1 MMQFNASA
9 GAKSYHFKKNMKGE
23 VVMTKLSEQSAE
35 LVEQSV
41 TDTATRL
48 TKANKN
54 ALDFLMSAQK
64 VMLEE
69 LVFTG
74 NEMLERTRTET
85 HLLSEFVSKM
95 AGSHSVKDLK
105 TMYEECGQHQIDF
118 LRRDSERLFKHGERM
133 IEATAKLFGNRPE
146 V

>member
-1 MMQFNASA
+1 MQFNASS
-9 GAKSYHFKKNMKGE
+9 GGEVLSFQKNMKGE

-54 ALDFLMSAQK
+54 ALDFLMGAQK
-64 VMLEE
+64 AMLEE

-118 LRRDSERLFKHGERM
+118 LRRDSERSFKHGERM
-133 IEATAKLFGNRPE
+133 IEATAKLFGNRPQS
-146 V
+146 

>member
-1 MMQFNASA
+1 
-9 GAKSYHFKKNMKGE
+9 MKGE

-105 TMYEECGQHQIDF
+105 TMYEECGRHQIDF

-146 V
+146 S